1 MSSDPQIGP
10 PSIAVPGSAF
20 AYGTVQAGGYTLD
33 YASAGPENPEA
44 VIVSL
49 PGSAGLEMSTAKDRL
64 AARYRVVE
72 INPPGW
78 GARDD
83 VDTRMH
89 QSQLGPV
96 LTEAIEQLVDGP
108 FFLIGTSMGGS
119 NALYVAA
126 ALPDRV
132 RGIVLEGG
140 MAPSRPE
147 DLRMPP
153 PPEPGSDA
161 GPEASYP
168 APVTDPR
175 KPWATPEYVT
185 GQMAV
190 RMRMFGWIEPDMQ
203 ASEAIA
209 AVRERHIP
217 VLALL
222 GDDDE
227 IIAPTQELRFRDE
240 LPHADFRL
248 VPTGAHDLQNTVP
261 GAFVDLVEGF
271 IASAASS

>member
-1 MSSDPQIGP
+1 MTESPA
-10 PSIAVPGSAF
+10 PSPGRLPGGGF
-20 AYGTVQAGGYTLD
+20 TYGTVQAGGYTLD
-33 YASAGPENPEA
+33 YATAGPEDPAA
-44 VIVSL
+44 VLVSL
-49 PGSAGLEMSTAKDRL
+49 PGSAGLEMSIAKDQL
-64 AARYRVVE
+64 AGHYRVIE
-72 INPPGW
+72 LNPPGW

-83 VDTRMH
+83 VSEKMH
-89 QSQLGPV
+89 QSQLGPI
-96 LTEAIEQLVDGP
+96 LTEAVERLTDGP
-108 FFLIGTSMGGS
+108 FFLVGTSMGGS

-126 ALPDRV
+126 ALPHRV

-185 GQMAV
+185 GQMSV
-190 RMRMFGWIEPDMQ
+190 RLRMFGWIEPDLQ

-209 AVRERHIP
+209 AIRERGTP

-222 GDDDE
+222 GEDDE
-227 IIAPTQELRFRDE
+227 IIAPSQQQRFQEE
-240 LPHADFRL
+240 LPQADFQL

-261 GAFVDLVEGF
+261 DVFVDLVENF
-271 IASAASS
+271 IASVGQQ